1 MSIASKT
8 STLEEFA
15 SLLGSG
21 EIMNYNFSILDV
33 KEINGEII
41 QFEPDSIINDYLD
54 LLKEK
59 SVEVELDE
67 QEKIKYFYNPELLSF
82 DIYGTTELDFLILK
96 LNGIIDPKE
105 FNLSKVKLLKQ
116 EDLKTLL
123 SNIYNAEK
131 EFLELNRSEFG
142 LVLP

>member
-1 MSIASKT
+1 MI
-8 STLEEFA
+8 
-15 SLLGSG
+15 
-21 EIMNYNFSILDV
+21 ILDV
-33 KEINGEII
+33 KEINGETI

>member
-1 MSIASKT
+1 MSIASNT

-33 KEINGEII
+33 KEINGETI